1 MSECL
6 YGGEF
11 YLDIN
16 IIGVF
21 RNVFN
26 QKMEMTVKN

>member
-16 IIGVF
+16 IIGVL
-21 RNVFN
+21 
-26 QKMEMTVKN
+26 EMSSTKNGNDC